1 MKGADN
7 LVGDALGVAAR
18 TVEGDL
24 IGDSGRRKGDA
35 RGELKDMGLVGDCDC
50 RGGEVRLLVDD
61 QVWPWAKNVPL

>member
-1 MKGADN
+1 MNGADN

-24 IGDSGRRKGDA
+24 NGDSGRRNGDA

-50 RGGEVRLLVDD
+50 QGGEVR
-61 QVWPWAKNVPL
+61 